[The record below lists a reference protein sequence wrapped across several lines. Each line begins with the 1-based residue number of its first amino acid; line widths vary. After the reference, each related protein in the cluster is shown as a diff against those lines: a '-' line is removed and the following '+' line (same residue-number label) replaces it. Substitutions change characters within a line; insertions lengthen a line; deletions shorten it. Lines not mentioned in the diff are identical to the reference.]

1 MTTLGGF
8 ALISDGD
15 AHTLA
20 EDKNFDSEMLAM
32 LMVAL
37 AGTCMAASVGI
48 TVLFDCGVWE
58 RCRGKRSGLGH
69 KKGGVRV
76 VPIGGGVQAW
86 DQPSHHEFETM
97 KKEKLAL
104 EQKIK
109 ELEKNR
115 RETGEVRNFAN

>member
-1 MTTLGGF
+1 
-8 ALISDGD
+8 
-15 AHTLA
+15 
-20 EDKNFDSEMLAM
+20 M

-58 RCRGKRSGLGH
+58 RCRGKRTGLGH

-104 EQKIK
+104 EERLLASGQRIK

-115 RETGEVRNFAN
+115 RGAGEVRNFAN